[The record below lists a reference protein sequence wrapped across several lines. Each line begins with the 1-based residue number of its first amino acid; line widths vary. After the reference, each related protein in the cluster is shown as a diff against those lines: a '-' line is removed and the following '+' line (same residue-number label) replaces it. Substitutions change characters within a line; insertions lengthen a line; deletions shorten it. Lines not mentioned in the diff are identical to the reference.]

1 MESNFQNRDFE
12 QFIKQNA
19 DQYRMF
25 PSEKVWSGVNSV
37 LHTRR
42 KWYGLWLGVILLLS
56 GGTVTWVMTSD
67 SSRDKSDNTP
77 SVVKTNS
84 TLSNTNSTLSNGPSI
99 ARETDNLFVLERP
112 AGPENEVRTLPNALI
127 IPEFSSPFTSEMR
140 NITEGITSLER
151 ETVPFV
157 DRPYIDNSHFISEA
171 LPSFVLQDKIVMMDV
186 PGRVNEEKLS
196 HAGTTIPNYFTIE
209 NVVNAYQYKKVPKK
223 ISWQLFVTPTV
234 SYRKLSL
241 KNSFDNPAAS
251 NYPFAYRSDVN
262 SFVTHKPDVG
272 LQMGIAGRYPVSKS
286 VNIRGGFQFN
296 INRYDIKAYS
306 SNSEIATI
314 DLNGSAGNNSISTW
328 TNYRNYNGYGPDWL
342 KNFYFSFSLPIGAE
356 LKLFGN
362 DKTNFGIASTLQPTY
377 MLSDDAYLISTDYK
391 NYAEVPRLIRHV
403 NLNTSFEAFVNYTK
417 RGTKWQIGPQVRYQL
432 LSSFQNKYPVKENL
446 FDFGVKL
453 GVTISK

>member
-1 MESNFQNRDFE
+1 MESNFSNRDFE

-42 KWYGLWLGVILLLS
+42 KWYGIWLGVFLLLS

-67 SSRDKSDNTP
+67 TSADKSSNTP
-77 SVVKTNS
+77 STVKAS
-84 TLSNTNSTLSNGPSI
+84 TALPNTNSKLTESPSI
-99 ARETDNLFVLERP
+99 APEVNNLYVLDRP
-112 AGPENEVRTLPNALI
+112 AVPTNVASD
-127 IPEFSSPFTSEMR
+127 IPEGLMVPGFTPILTDAIKNATEPGT
-140 NITEGITSLER
+140 NIER
-151 ETVPFV
+151 ETVAFA
-157 DRPYIDNSHFISEA
+157 DRPYMNHSPFIAESI
-171 LPSFVLQDKIVMMDV
+171 PSFVLQDKVATMDV
-186 PGRVNEEKLS
+186 HSNEDKLS
-196 HAGTTIPNYFTIE
+196 PASTTIPNYFTIE
-209 NVVNAYQYKKVPKK
+209 NVVNAYQYKKAPKK
-223 ISWQLFVTPTV
+223 ISWQLVVTPTI

-241 KNSFDNPAAS
+241 NNSFDNPAAS

-272 LQMGIAGRYPVSKS
+272 LQVGIAGRYPISKRIN
-286 VNIRGGFQFN
+286 VRGGFQFN
-296 INRYDIKAYS
+296 INRYDIKAYA

-314 DLNGSAGNNSISTW
+314 DLNGGRGNNSISTW
-328 TNYRNYNGYGPDWL
+328 TNYRNYNGYSTDWL
-342 KNFYFSFSLPIGAE
+342 KNFYFSFSVPIGAE

-362 DKTNFGIASTLQPTY
+362 DKTNVGVASTLQPTY
-377 MLSDDAYLISTDYK
+377 MLSDEAYLISTDYK
-391 NYAEVPRLIRHV
+391 YYADVPRLIRHV

-453 GVTISK
+453 GVTLTK